1 MKSLPKGVWVM
12 VAIMVV
18 FTIVLFIAA
27 DLLVQWVRARQA
39 RPAMASRVSGTSTAD
54 LLVPS
59 LQSERFALPAGLFF
73 HRGHTW
79 ANLLFSGQVKVGV
92 DDFVQKLLGHID
104 AITLPPLG
112 VEVKQGQPFVAIR
125 QGGRTATLPAPVDGV
140 VCAVNG
146 ELARTPGLLR
156 RDPYTR
162 GWLVALQ
169 PINLAGNLPRLTV
182 GESALVWL
190 KGELAR
196 LQEFLHVSLTLKQD
210 ALVGATAAD
219 GGLVADSLLEHL
231 DDETWADFQSKFLAA

>member
-1 MKSLPKGVWVM
+1 M

-18 FTIVLFIAA
+18 FTIVLFVAA
-27 DLLVQWVRARQA
+27 DLVVQWVRARRTQ
-39 RPAMASRVSGTSTAD
+39 PALASRPSEAGVAD
-54 LLVPS
+54 LLVPR
-59 LQSERFALPAGLFF
+59 LQMERFALPAGIFF

-92 DDFVQKLLGHID
+92 DDFVRKLLGHID

-112 VEVKQGQPFVAIR
+112 VEVNQGQPFVALR

-140 VCAVNG
+140 VCAVNA
-146 ELARTPGLLR
+146 ELAKMPGLLR

-169 PINLAGNLPRLTV
+169 PTNLAANLPRLTV
-182 GESALVWL
+182 GEGALTWF

-196 LQEFLHVSLTLKQD
+196 LQEFLHITLTLKRD

-219 GGLVADSLLEHL
+219 GGLMADGLLEHL
-231 DDETWADFQSKFLAA
+231 DDETWTEFQSRFLVA